1 MKANHAIFTAALVL
15 LSLPFSCGESDAD
28 LPTSVQMLSTHY
40 HEAYRLLPN
49 GEWASQYYTLE
60 LDKFSK
66 EELETADDHTP
77 TFIDSQ
83 AGTLRS
89 DILFNLSKVIQDED
103 AEEWVVAKIHELVP
117 LYGDRFEDTDL
128 TSERIKLL
136 KEIVAQ
142 GVVHQSILDV
152 ELYYRWSL
160 LTTSD
165 HPPEKVQLFVR
176 NQRQF
181 FETRQA
187 FIRLSQ
193 RDSMI
198 RETELRI
205 CEFLMWDVVGVDNTL
220 DVIANGECDVL
231 KVIELAK
238 ASTAEVPTERDYKE
252 RVVEAKQQ
260 SNRGVGMVRNRFR
273 HDHWS

>member
-1 MKANHAIFTAALVL
+1 MKANHAVVTAVLVL
-15 LSLPFSCGESDAD
+15 LSLTFSCGGSDAD
-28 LPTSVQMLSTHY
+28 LPTSVQMLSADY
-40 HEAYRLLPN
+40 HEAYRLLPD

-66 EELETADDHTP
+66 EEWETADDHTP

-83 AGTLRS
+83 SKTFKS
-89 DILFNLSKVIQDED
+89 DILFNLSKVIQDKD

-117 LYGDRFEDTDL
+117 SYGDKFEDSDL

-142 GVVHQSILDV
+142 GTVHQSILDV
-152 ELYYRWSL
+152 EIYYRWAL

-187 FIRLSQ
+187 FVRLSQ

-198 RETELRI
+198 RETELRL
-205 CEFLMWDVVGVDNTL
+205 CDFAMWDVVGVDNTL
-220 DVIANGECDVL
+220 DVIANGECDVQ
-231 KVIELAK
+231 KVIELAM

-252 RVVEAKQQ
+252 RVVEAK
-260 SNRGVGMVRNRFR
+260 
-273 HDHWS
+273 